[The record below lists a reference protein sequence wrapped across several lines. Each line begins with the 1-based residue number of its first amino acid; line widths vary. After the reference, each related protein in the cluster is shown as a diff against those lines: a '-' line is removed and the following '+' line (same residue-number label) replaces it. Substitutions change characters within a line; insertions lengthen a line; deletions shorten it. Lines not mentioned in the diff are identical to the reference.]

1 MHLLEQ
7 SQHEPPLAVIT
18 GIDYHCW
25 PVLVFAPGEHDK
37 CACQSTVFEPDWLS
51 LFCAPSEPQKCA
63 CRPMKCDCVIP
74 FICDNIRQD
83 PTDAHH
89 DNT

>member
-7 SQHEPPLAVIT
+7 SQNEPPLAVIT

-37 CACQSTVFEPDWLS
+37 CSVNQLCLNLIGCHCFARQVNLKN
-51 LFCAPSEPQKCA
+51 APVD
-63 CRPMKCDCVIP
+63 R
-74 FICDNIRQD
+74 
-83 PTDAHH
+83 
-89 DNT
+89 